1 MKIVF
6 KSRNQKIVMTGM
18 CAALLAVLS
27 QISIPLPTGVPVTLQ
42 TFAVA
47 LCGYILGPGLGTL
60 SVVVYLAMGAVGLPV
75 FAGFSGGL
83 GAFMGM
89 AGGFL
94 WGFLG
99 MAFLCG
105 LGARQGNRLIA
116 IALGT
121 AGLLICHVCGVA
133 QFALL
138 TGSTPLQAT
147 AAVSVPY
154 LIKDVISVALA
165 CFAALAVL
173 MSLKRA
179 HLVDSL

>member
-1 MKIVF
+1 M
-6 KSRNQKIVMTGM
+6 
-18 CAALLAVLS
+18 
-27 QISIPLPTGVPVTLQ
+27 
-42 TFAVA
+42 
-47 LCGYILGPGLGTL
+47 
-60 SVVVYLAMGAVGLPV
+60 
-75 FAGFSGGL
+75 
-83 GAFMGM
+83 
-89 AGGFL
+89 

-173 MSLKRA
+173 MSLKHA
-179 HLVDSL
+179 HLVDSI